1 MSKWKMVVVIPA
13 GAKDDVADT
22 LRSVLHYT
30 NPELIVVVDDTQGR
44 GIGMQHPKVIEIP
57 SITTTNRGLGGL
69 WVNLSAAF
77 RYAIE
82 HAEFDLLLRL
92 DADAL
97 LLGPGIAEAAGE
109 RFERHPGIGAL
120 GAYRIGPDG
129 GFRDWTPARRALFT
143 ELWLRGMRHP
153 LMRRKLRELMAA
165 SAEYVR
171 GEHALGGAVLYRGDA
186 VREMYR
192 RGFLD
197 LPEFASSQLGEDW
210 IFGLITVAA
219 GYHTGDF
226 SGPQDPLA
234 LRWKGLPAAPA
245 ELLAKGKLVTHSVR
259 YWGDMR
265 ETEIREYF
273 AAVRTDAPVL

>member
-13 GAKDDVADT
+13 GPRDDVADT

-30 NPELIVVVDDTQGR
+30 EPELIVVVDDTQGR
-44 GIGMQHPKVIEIP
+44 GVGVQHPKLVTIP
-57 SITTTNRGLGGL
+57 PIATKNRGVGGL
-69 WVNLSAAF
+69 WVNLSAGF
-77 RYAIE
+77 QYAIE
-82 HAEFDLLLRL
+82 HAEFDVLLRL

-97 LLGPGIAEAAGE
+97 LLGPGIAEAAGNQFE
-109 RFERHPGIGAL
+109 RFPEIGAL

-129 GFRDWTPARRALFT
+129 GLRDWTPARRVLFID
-143 ELWLRGMRHP
+143 LWLRGMRYAS
-153 LMRRKLRELMAA
+153 MRRRLRQLIAV
-165 SAEYVR
+165 SPEYVR
-171 GEHALGGAVLYRGDA
+171 GEHALGGAVLYRGDT
-186 VREMYR
+186 VREMHR

-197 LPEFASSQLGEDW
+197 LPELECSLLGEDF

-226 SGPQDPLA
+226 SGPEDPLA
-234 LRWKGLPAAPA
+234 LRWKGLPASPE

-265 ETEIREYF
+265 EAEIREYF
-273 AAVRTDAPVL
+273 AAVRADAPVL